1 MVLVCL
7 CFPDPES
14 TGCEGSWQP
23 LADLAPWGMS
33 VESSSSDDQVLL
45 PSKPGSSLRRARKPR
60 LVPASLGW
68 ELEELAKGN
77 PHLGLAQPQAAG
89 HPSGQGCK
97 QAVCR
102 TSRVFGMKMAVG
114 PLQQKGQEAVRS

>member
-1 MVLVCL
+1 MVLVCV

-33 VESSSSDDQVLL
+33 MESSSSNDQVRL
-45 PSKPGSSLRRARKPR
+45 PSKPDSSFRHARKPR

-68 ELEELAKGN
+68 ELEELAKGS
-77 PHLGLAQPQAAG
+77 PTWALLSLRQPATHQGKAANRLSVKL
-89 HPSGQGCK
+89 P
-97 QAVCR
+97 
-102 TSRVFGMKMAVG
+102 VFGMKMAVG
-114 PLQQKGQEAVRS
+114 PLQQKGHEAVRS